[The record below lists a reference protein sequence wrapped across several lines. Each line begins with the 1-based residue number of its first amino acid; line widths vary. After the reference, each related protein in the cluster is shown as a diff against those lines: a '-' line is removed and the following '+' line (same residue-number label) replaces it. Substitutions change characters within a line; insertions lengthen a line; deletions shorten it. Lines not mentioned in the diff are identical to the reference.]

1 MNSLENEYEIYGGS
15 MRNKLILKRFYS
27 FLKENNIY
35 DVFLYNCYLFGDN
48 KCIIENMVYFVT
60 IGIKQY
66 NGIYLIGD
74 AFDWSETSEGI
85 QFWNEINKKWRK
97 VCETL

>member
-1 MNSLENEYEIYGGS
+1 

-35 DVFLYNCYLFGDN
+35 DVFLYNCYLFSNN
-48 KCIIENMVYFVT
+48 KDVIENMVYFITV
-60 IGIKQY
+60 GIKQY

>member
-1 MNSLENEYEIYGGS
+1 

-48 KCIIENMVYFVT
+48 KDIIENMVYFIT

-74 AFDWSETSEGI
+74 AFDWSETSEGL